1 MDIGELQR
9 VLQIEPLV
17 VPVPEVL
24 PIPAPN
30 EAPVAEPADTDQR
43 A

>member
-9 VLQIEPLV
+9 VLQIEPLM

-24 PIPAPN
+24 PVPAPN

>member
-30 EAPVAEPADTDQR
+30 EAPVAAPADTDQR